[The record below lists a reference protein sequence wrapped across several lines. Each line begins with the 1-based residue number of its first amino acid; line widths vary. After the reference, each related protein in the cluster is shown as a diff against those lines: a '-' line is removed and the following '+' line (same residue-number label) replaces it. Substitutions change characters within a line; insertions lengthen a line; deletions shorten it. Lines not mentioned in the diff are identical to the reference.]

1 MSKHVPLAAAPAL
14 LLATMVLAAGS
25 KPGSE
30 SAGFA
35 SADTDQGP
43 GASARHDSLV
53 AGPPATERVSV
64 GAGGAEANGPSFEG
78 AISGNDRYLV
88 FQSLA
93 SNLVAG
99 DTNDGVDVF
108 VYDRRSRST
117 QRVSVSSSG
126 AEARDGTFY
135 LEPPWLAAD
144 GRMVAFG
151 SDASTLVEGDTNRAR
166 DVFVRDRRRGRTE
179 RVSVSSSGRQGN
191 GPSWNLR
198 ISDSGRFVT
207 FQSDASNLVRRDSN
221 GVTDVFVH
229 DRKRGTTRRVSISG
243 SGAPGNGRSYDP
255 AISGDGRFVAF
266 TSDASNLVRRD
277 TNRASDVFLYN
288 LRRRRTRRIS
298 TGPSGRQANGT
309 SLQPH
314 LSPRGGLVAFTSTA
328 SNLVRRDTNHAS
340 DTFVRDSSAGT
351 TERVSLSSS
360 GAQGIGDSD
369 RAAGFAG
376 RRFVAFRSSASNLVD
391 GDTNGVQDV
400 FLHDR
405 RTGAT
410 TRLSFS
416 SAGAQADNT
425 SGGARLSADGRYAAF
440 TSIASNLIAG
450 DTNATSDIFVRG
462 PLPITRR

>member
-1 MSKHVPLAAAPAL
+1 LSRHVPLGAAPAL
-14 LLATMVLAAGS
+14 LLATTVLAAGS
-25 KPGSE
+25 KPGSD
-30 SAGFA
+30 SPGFA
-35 SADTDQGP
+35 SAATDQGP
-43 GASARHDSLV
+43 GARARHDTSV
-53 AGPPATERVSV
+53 VGSPATERVSV

-78 AISGNDRYLV
+78 GISGNGRYLI

-93 SNLVAG
+93 SNLVTG

-108 VYDRRSRST
+108 VYDRRRGST
-117 QRVSVSSSG
+117 QRVSVSMSG

-135 LEPPWLAAD
+135 LEPPWLSAD
-144 GRMVAFG
+144 GRVAAFG
-151 SDASTLVEGDTNRAR
+151 SDASALVEGDTNRAR

-207 FQSDASNLVRRDSN
+207 FQSDASNLVRRDRN

-229 DRKRGTTRRVSISG
+229 NRESGTTRRVSVSS
-243 SGAPGNGRSYDP
+243 SGAQGNGSSYDP

-277 TNRASDVFLYN
+277 TNRASDVFLYE
-288 LRRRRTRRIS
+288 LRRRRTWRVS
-298 TGPSGRQANGT
+298 TGPSGRQANGA

-314 LSPRGGLVAFTSTA
+314 LSRRGGLVAFTSTA
-328 SNLVRRDTNHAS
+328 SNLVRRDTNRVS
-340 DTFVRDSSAGT
+340 DTFVRSRGAGT
-351 TERVSLSSS
+351 AERVSVSSS
-360 GAQGIGDSD
+360 GAQGIGASD

-376 RRFVAFRSSASNLVD
+376 RRFVAFSSSASNLVR
-391 GDTNGVQDV
+391 GDTNGLRDV

-410 TRLSFS
+410 TRLSVS
-416 SAGAQADNT
+416 SAGAEANNT

-440 TSIASNLIAG
+440 SSIASNLVAG
-450 DTNATSDIFVRG
+450 DANAAGDIFVRG
-462 PLPITRR
+462 PLPVTRR